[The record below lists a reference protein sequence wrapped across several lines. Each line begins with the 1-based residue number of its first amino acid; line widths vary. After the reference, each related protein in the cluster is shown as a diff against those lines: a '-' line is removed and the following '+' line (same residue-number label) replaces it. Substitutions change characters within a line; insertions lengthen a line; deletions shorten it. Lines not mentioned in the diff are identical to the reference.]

1 MKHAFLFAGLLLIGG
16 LVGLW
21 VAKPKGQPEVITI
34 YRTVPHEEPKRVDI
48 SETTHLTVSST
59 QTQGSEK
66 KYTHGLSAGEVSEDM
81 LSVEDEFS
89 EAGETEF
96 LEWLT
101 ALEAELPIET
111 INEETEEE
119 MESEKDTTTEMP
131 YRELRDMVVAAYE
144 LEDIL
149 NEYGVFPDNLG
160 KSTCPKCPSTEFT
173 LMLYVP
179 TDRYET
185 WCCMDCKDGAYNVID
200 FVAWME
206 GTDDIQGVAMRLA
219 ERAGLLE

>member
-21 VAKPKGQPEVITI
+21 MAKPKGQPEVITI
-34 YRTVPHEEPKRVDI
+34 YKTVPYEEPKQVGM
-48 SETTHLTVSST
+48 SQTTHLTASST

-81 LSVEDEFS
+81 LSVE
-89 EAGETEF
+89 GELSAAEKTAF

-111 INEETEEE
+111 TNEETEEE
-119 MESEKDTTTEMP
+119 MESEKAITTEMP
-131 YRELRDMVVAAYE
+131 YRELRDIVAAAYE
-144 LEDIL
+144 LEDTL

-179 TDRYET
+179 TGRYET

-206 GTDDIQGVAMRLA
+206 GTDDQRGVAMRLA
-219 ERAGLLE
+219 ERAGLLK

>member
-1 MKHAFLFAGLLLIGG
+1 MKHAFLFAGLLVIGG

-21 VAKPKGQPEVITI
+21 MAKPKGQPEVITI
-34 YRTVPHEEPKRVDI
+34 YKTVPYEPKRI
-48 SETTHLTVSST
+48 STTQTTHLTASST

-81 LSVEDEFS
+81 LSVKEELS
-89 EAGETEF
+89 AAEKTEF

-111 INEETEEE
+111 TNEETEEE
-119 MESEKDTTTEMP
+119 MESGKDTTTEMP
-131 YRELRDMVVAAYE
+131 YKELRDMVVAGYE

-149 NEYGVFPDNLG
+149 SEYGVFPDNLG

-179 TDRYET
+179 TGRYET

-206 GTDDIQGVAMRLA
+206 GTDDLQGVAMRLA

>member
-1 MKHAFLFAGLLLIGG
+1 MKYAFLFAGLLLIGG

-21 VAKPKGQPEVITI
+21 MAKPKGQPEVITI
-34 YRTVPHEEPKRVDI
+34 YKTVPYENLKRVGI
-48 SETTHLTVSST
+48 SQTTHLTTSST
-59 QTQGSEK
+59 QTQSSEK
-66 KYTHGLSAGEVSEDM
+66 KYTRGLSAGEVSEGM
-81 LSVEDEFS
+81 LSVEEELS
-89 EAGETEF
+89 AAEKTEF

-101 ALEAELPIET
+101 ALEAELPMET
-111 INEETEEE
+111 TNEETEEE
-119 MESEKDTTTEMP
+119 MESGKDTTTEMP
-131 YRELRDMVVAAYE
+131 YRELRDIVVAAYE
-144 LEDIL
+144 LEDVL

-179 TDRYET
+179 TGRYET

-206 GTDDIQGVAMRLA
+206 GTDDLQGVAMRLA

>member
-1 MKHAFLFAGLLLIGG
+1 MFQSR
-16 LVGLW
+16 VS
-21 VAKPKGQPEVITI
+21 
-34 YRTVPHEEPKRVDI
+34 TV
-48 SETTHLTVSST
+48 
-59 QTQGSEK
+59 
-66 KYTHGLSAGEVSEDM
+66 
-81 LSVEDEFS
+81 
-89 EAGETEF
+89 
-96 LEWLT
+96 
-101 ALEAELPIET
+101 EAELPMET
-111 INEETEEE
+111 TNEETEEE

-160 KSTCPKCPSTEFT
+160 KSICPKCPSTEFT

-179 TDRYET
+179 TGRYET

-200 FVAWME
+200 FVAWIE
-206 GTDDIQGVAMRLA
+206 GTDDLQSVAMRLA